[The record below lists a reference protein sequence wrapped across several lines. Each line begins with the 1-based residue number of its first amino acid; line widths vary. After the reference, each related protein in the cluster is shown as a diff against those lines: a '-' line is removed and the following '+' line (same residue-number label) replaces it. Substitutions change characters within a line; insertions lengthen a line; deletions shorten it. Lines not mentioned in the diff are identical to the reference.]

1 MYEKTATIVNKTGL
15 HARPASVFV
24 NAAKGYKSRITIK
37 NLNSGKSADAKSMLM
52 LMTLA
57 LTRGTEI
64 CLSAEGEDERKA
76 IDELTALIES
86 GCGEN

>member
-24 NAAKGYKSRITIK
+24 NAAKGYQSRITIK
-37 NLNSGKSADAKSMLM
+37 NLSSGKSADAKSMLM

-76 IDELTALIES
+76 IDELAALIEG